1 MTNNQFR
8 EEILKLIHAILNE
21 IIANDEESKDRLI
34 QIRYDL
40 MALVGTID
48 ASDNKG
54 ILSRRETI

>member
-8 EEILKLIHAILNE
+8 AEILKLIHAILNE
-21 IIANDEESKDRLI
+21 IIANDAESKDRLI

-48 ASDNKG
+48 QSDNKG
-54 ILSRRETI
+54 ILAVKEKL